1 MSKAYSILA
10 MVASIPIIL
19 FCTQFLAS
27 ERIEVV
33 KLYTF
38 DETSTEVATR
48 LWVADDG
55 GYQYLRVGA
64 DGAEWFARL
73 QLQEVVDLTR
83 NGRRYKYTWALRE
96 EKSQK
101 INLLMREK
109 YGWSDSF
116 IGILTG
122 GRENST
128 PIELRLAN

>member
-1 MSKAYSILA
+1 MG
-10 MVASIPIIL
+10 
-19 FCTQFLAS
+19 
-27 ERIEVV
+27 
-33 KLYTF
+33 
-38 DETSTEVATR
+38 
-48 LWVADDG
+48 ADDD

-64 DGAEWFARL
+64 DGSEWFARL

>member
-10 MVASIPIIL
+10 IVALIPIIL
-19 FCTQFLAS
+19 FSAQFLAS

-33 KLYTF
+33 ELYTF
-38 DETSTEVATR
+38 DETSTEVAAR

-64 DGAEWFARL
+64 DGSEWFSRL
-73 QLQEVVDLTR
+73 QLQEIVDLTR
-83 NGRRYKYTWALRE
+83 NGRRYKYTWALRA

-122 GRENST
+122 GRENSI